1 MNIGHKTHK
10 NGFTLIEV
18 ILSVSLM
25 LFMLGFITQTLFRGQ
40 QQTSFTETAEL
51 LVRDMRE
58 QQIMVMQG
66 DTFNDHVLS
75 DYSIRFE
82 NDRYILFPGSVYVST
97 NPNNRVVLL
106 EPTMRF
112 SSITFPGST
121 LTFARGS
128 GDIRS
133 YTATTNSVTLTDS
146 DTNSQKIISVNEH
159 GVVFV
164 Q

>member
-1 MNIGHKTHK
+1 MNTRHIHAKR
-10 NGFTLIEV
+10 GFTLVEV
-18 ILSVSLM
+18 VVVVGLM
-25 LFMLGFITQTLFRGQ
+25 LFTLGFITQTLFRGQ
-40 QQTSFTETAEL
+40 RRTSFTEAADL

-58 QQIMVMQG
+58 QQISVMQG

-82 NDRYILFPGSVYVST
+82 SDRYILFPGSVYLNT
-97 NPNNRVVLL
+97 NPNNRIVLL
-106 EPTMRF
+106 EPTTRF
-112 SSITFPGST
+112 SSITFPGGI

-128 GDIRS
+128 GDVRS
-133 YTATTNSVTLTDS
+133 YTASTSSVTVTDN

-159 GVVFV
+159 GVVSV